1 MKNYTGDP
9 VRKVESD
16 FCESLDRDFLSYK
29 VESGH
34 FFINDCAAR
43 VFLV

>member
-1 MKNYTGDP
+1 MKNYKGDTL
-9 VRKVESD
+9 RKVESD

-34 FFINDCAAR
+34 FFINDCAAL